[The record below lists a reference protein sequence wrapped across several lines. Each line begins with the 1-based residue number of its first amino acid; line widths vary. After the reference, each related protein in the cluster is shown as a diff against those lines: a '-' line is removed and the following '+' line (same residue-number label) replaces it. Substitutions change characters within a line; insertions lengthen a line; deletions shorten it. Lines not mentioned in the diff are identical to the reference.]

1 MREWMATARN
11 EKNLTMAK
19 AAERCGISES
29 YYSLIEAGERQKRL
43 DITLAVKL
51 SDVLGLPLDE
61 IVKRDAAW
69 TKQEES
75 KNERT
80 LRK

>member
-19 AAERCGISES
+19 VAERCGISES

-61 IVKRDAAW
+61 IVKQDAAW

-75 KNERT
+75 ENEN
-80 LRK
+80 KM

>member
-19 AAERCGISES
+19 VAERCGISES

-61 IVKRDAAW
+61 IVKQDAAW

-75 KNERT
+75 KNERI
-80 LRK
+80 

>member
-19 AAERCGISES
+19 VAERCGISES

-69 TKQEES
+69 TQQEES
-75 KNERT
+75 KNEN
-80 LRK
+80 KM

>member
-1 MREWMATARN
+1 MREWMAAARN

-19 AAERCGISES
+19 VAERCGISES

-51 SDVLGLPLDE
+51 SGVLGLPLDE

-69 TKQEES
+69 AEQEES
-75 KNERT
+75 KNEN
-80 LRK
+80 KM

>member
-19 AAERCGISES
+19 VAERCGISES

-61 IVKRDAAW
+61 IVKQDAAW

-75 KNERT
+75 KNERQDNS
-80 LRK
+80 

>member
-1 MREWMATARN
+1 MREWMAAARN

-19 AAERCGISES
+19 VAERCGISES

-69 TKQEES
+69 TQQEES

-80 LRK
+80 IRK

>member
-19 AAERCGISES
+19 VAERCGISES

-61 IVKRDAAW
+61 IVRQDAAW

-75 KNERT
+75 KNERI
-80 LRK
+80 

>member
-19 AAERCGISES
+19 VAERCGISES

-61 IVKRDAAW
+61 IVRQDAAW

-75 KNERT
+75 KNEN
-80 LRK
+80 KM

>member
-19 AAERCGISES
+19 VAERCGISES

-61 IVKRDAAW
+61 IVRQDAAW

-75 KNERT
+75 KNERQDHS
-80 LRK
+80 